1 MDDEVWTDAALV
13 CMNGHVVNA
22 ASEMRPNFNSN
33 YCPTCGE
40 RAISK
45 CLNCQSQIPGQ
56 IHFLS
61 DDMLGDGDKFMEPAP
76 YCGGCGKPYPWTE
89 RRAQAFIELAHLTL
103 NAQDAQ
109 EVEENLPDVMRDS
122 PRTEVAVRKINGAFA
137 KAGTW
142 GLNTLKTAAPSLL
155 TQSAMLLLEHLLK

>member
-1 MDDEVWTDAALV
+1 MDDEVWTDAALI

-22 ASEMRPNFNSN
+22 NSDTCPNFNSN
-33 YCPTCGE
+33 FCPMCGE

-45 CLNCQSQIPGQ
+45 CPHCQDEIPGQ
-56 IHFLS
+56 IHYLS
-61 DDMLGDGDKFMEPAP
+61 DDTLGDWEQFMAP
-76 YCGGCGKPYPWTE
+76 TSYCGGCGKPYPWTE

-103 NAQDAQ
+103 SAQDAQ
-109 EVEENLPDVMRDS
+109 EVEENLPDVMRES
-122 PRTEVAVRKINGAFA
+122 PRTEVAVRTINRAFE